1 MRACICLRGLHYS
14 NDDISVY
21 NDNKIRTDY
30 RDSLDNY
37 REYIINPLISQGNLI
52 DILLFT
58 YESPILE
65 HLIKDYSPLSIKILP
80 MSERYID
87 TSWNRQILF
96 HKYSVDTIK
105 KIQYE
110 MGYSYDLIIN
120 TRFDLKF
127 NTRITDMNI
136 DYSKFN
142 IAFRHLSGNCDDNLW
157 IFSGC
162 FLDEFEESM
171 SHLYNGSKMT
181 HEINKYINNINY
193 MHIEDT
199 GGYVYWKFLRIK

>member
-14 NDDISVY
+14 NDDISVH
-21 NDNKIRTDY
+21 NRIRTDY

-37 REYIINPLISQGNLI
+37 REYIINPLISQGYLI

-58 YESPILE
+58 YESPLLE
-65 HLIKDYSPLSIKILP
+65 SLIEDYNPLSMSTLP
-80 MSERYID
+80 ISERYID

-96 HKYSVDTIK
+96 HKHSVDTIK

-142 IAFRHLSGNCDDNLW
+142 IAFRHSSGNCDDNLW
-157 IFSGC
+157 IFNSS
-162 FLDEFEESM
+162 FLDEIDESM
-171 SHLYNGSKMT
+171 NILYRRSEMT
-181 HEINKYINNINY
+181 HEINKYICNINY
-193 MHIEDT
+193 MHE
-199 GGYVYWKFLRIK
+199 GEYLYWIFLRVK